1 MEDGFL
7 KFSTLN
13 NKKKTIK
20 KSKIMTKEQAKDI
33 LFVIEEFAQGKKIK
47 VPNQH
52 GEWVEQLDVSF
63 EDNYTKYRIV
73 NEDKVNSWSIPDRM
87 SCYNLFVYGTLALKE
102 KQDELGLTYQSCI
115 EYDYVKG
122 YSLNEI
128 EDEGIYLQARKNYS
142 ADVGI
147 ITGRILL
154 NCNLEQC
161 IDRLDEW
168 EGEQY
173 QRQVVTTVVNGIEC
187 IMYVL
192 K

>member
-1 MEDGFL
+1 
-7 KFSTLN
+7 
-13 NKKKTIK
+13 
-20 KSKIMTKEQAKDI
+20 MTKEQAQDI
-33 LFVIEEFAQGKKIK
+33 LFVIEAFAKGKKVK

-102 KQDELGLTYQSCI
+102 KQEELGLTYESII
-115 EYDYVKG
+115 EYDYIKG

-128 EDEGIYLQARKNYS
+128 EDEGIYLQAKKNCNQ
-142 ADVGI
+142 DVGI
-147 ITGRILL
+147 ITGRILM
-154 NCNLEQC
+154 NCNLEHC
-161 IDRLDEW
+161 IDALDEW